1 MTTPLPR
8 SRTLGSEPTA
18 AEIEDQIS
26 LLRTGVAALAG
37 LGMTGRALEACDE
50 IATLRD
56 ELTAARRA
64 NGNASSQDRRPIAA

>member
-1 MTTPLPR
+1 MATLLCRPAPL
-8 SRTLGSEPTA
+8 GHEHVA
-18 AEIEDQIS
+18 AGIEDRIR
-26 LLRTGVAALAG
+26 LLCVGAAALAG